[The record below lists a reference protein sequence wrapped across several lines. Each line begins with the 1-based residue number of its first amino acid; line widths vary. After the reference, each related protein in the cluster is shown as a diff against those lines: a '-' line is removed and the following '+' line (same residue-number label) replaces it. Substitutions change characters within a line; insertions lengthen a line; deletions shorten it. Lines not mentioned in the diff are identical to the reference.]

1 MIRWMAEHKVAANL
15 LMIIILF
22 AGAMGV
28 KNIKQEVFPEMDLD
42 FIIVAV
48 PYSGATPDE
57 VEESILLP
65 IEDSLSG
72 ITGIK
77 KVTGTAK
84 ESIGSLRIQLQKG
97 VDNDSVFDDIKSA
110 VERLSTLPEEAED
123 PQIQQPRIRREVLN
137 ITIYGDAPARS
148 MIELAQRVRD
158 SLLTHPAIT
167 QVDVEQPK
175 GFEMTLEIS
184 ETALQQ
190 YALTLNQVSRIIR
203 QATIDMPGGKIQ
215 TSGGDLL
222 IRTKERRYTVAEY
235 ANIPILTTDQGILRL
250 GDIAHIRDGF
260 EESDISSSYNGKPA
274 ESIKVYRVVEQ
285 TPTDISKA
293 VRSKL
298 DDLRE

>member
-84 ESIGSLRIQLQKG
+84 ESIGSLRIELQKD
-97 VDNDSVFDDIKSA
+97 VDKDSVFDDIKSA

-123 PQIQQPRIRREVLN
+123 PQIQLPRIRREVLN
-137 ITIYGDAPARS
+137 ITIYGDGSQTRS
-148 MIELAQRVRD
+148 FCYLDDMVDAFVRFMNTEPEIIGPINLGNPNECTILELAGKVIELTN
-158 SLLTHPAIT
+158 S
-167 QVDVEQPK
+167 
-175 GFEMTLEIS
+175 S
-184 ETALQQ
+184 
-190 YALTLNQVSRIIR
+190 S
-203 QATIDMPGGKIQ
+203 KIQ
-215 TSGGDLL
+215 HLPLPSDDPKQ
-222 IRTKERRYTVAEY
+222 RQ
-235 ANIPILTTDQGILRL
+235 P
-250 GDIAHIRDGF
+250 
-260 EESDISSSYNGKPA
+260 DISQA
-274 ESIKVYRVVEQ
+274 
-285 TPTDISKA
+285 
-293 VRSKL
+293 
-298 DDLRE
+298 